1 MGNVITEVI
10 KDIAKRVFNAIKGA
24 IENSPTGVSFV
35 SIKGYVNSKGEESN
49 VVINIGVSYADK
61 KKKDIKALKKVN
73 VLEHDELIDKV
84 FAELCRVELID
95 SMENPRTMKYPYTH
109 INEALKVH
117 NDSGKVFIW
126 GMVHTKEIIKDGVYP
141 EKRVPTTE
149 KAILSAKKVKMKN
162 ILKKLFVF
170 TSNYRMYTMTEID
183 TMKLNGETIEF

>member
-1 MGNVITEVI
+1 MGNIVTEVV

-24 IENSPTGVSFV
+24 IEKSPTGITFV
-35 SIKGYVNSKGEESN
+35 SIKGYVSSALEESD
-49 VVINIGVSYADK
+49 VVINIGGNYAK
-61 KKKDIKALKKVN
+61 QKLKDIEKLKKVN
-73 VLEHDELIDKV
+73 VLEHDELEDKV

-95 SMENPRTMKYPYTH
+95 SMENPQQRKYPYTH

-126 GMVHTKEIIKDGVYP
+126 GMVHSKKINKDGVYK
-141 EKRVPTTE
+141 EKKTPTTE

-162 ILKKLFVF
+162 ILKKLFVY

-183 TMKLNGETIEF
+183 TMKINGDTIEF